1 MAQRIEEYFML
12 CRDIVG
18 PCTEPNLNPHS
29 NPNYESTKSHKM
41 KYLCD
46 KGVNDAVHEV
56 KFHSPNVKLKMRY
69 KNIVVPA

>member
-1 MAQRIEEYFML
+1 ML
-12 CRDIVG
+12 WDIVG

-56 KFHSPNVKLKMRY
+56 EFHSPNVKLKMRY